1 MKMRDRS
8 APDFGLF
15 FVVIVLVLF
24 GLVMI
29 YSSSGAFAYERF
41 GKPHYL
47 LAKQAL
53 AALIGLALL
62 IFLMNFDYRK
72 LFYLDDLFLASAIIL
87 TILTFVPGL
96 AVGSQ
101 WLRLGPLNF
110 QPTEFLKFSLILY
123 LAAFMVRKGQE
134 QLNSFSEGVLPPIL
148 VLGVASILAFL
159 QSDFGM
165 ALVFSAMVLFML
177 FIGGV
182 RIGHLLA
189 IFFSSLPLLYLL
201 IFRSSYRQ
209 ARIVSFLNPFQ
220 YSDAEGYHLIQSL
233 VALGSGGIFGRGLGA
248 SREKLFYLPSAYNDF
263 IFSITGE
270 ELGLIGALFLIS
282 AFIILG
288 YKGLKI
294 ALQAS
299 DRFGFL
305 LAAGITFALGVQAGI
320 NFGVAVGVL
329 PITGLTLPFI
339 SYGGSSLIVSLM
351 MVGVLLNISKYK
363 SRGEDEGLS
372 RGRRDWGTSL
382 SRLSHYGRV
391 KVPHESRA
399 DRLYRY

>member
-1 MKMRDRS
+1 MRDRS

-41 GKPHYL
+41 GHSYSL

-72 LFYLDDLFLASAIIL
+72 LFYIDDVFLVAAIIL
-87 TILTFVPGL
+87 TILTFVPAL
-96 AVGSQ
+96 TVGSQ

-110 QPTEFLKFSLILY
+110 QPTELLKFSLILY
-123 LAAFMVRKGQE
+123 LAAFMVRKEGE
-134 QLNSFSEGVLPPIL
+134 LKCFSKILPPIL
-148 VLGVASILAFL
+148 ILGIVSMLALL

-165 ALVFSAMVLFML
+165 ALVFAAIVLFML

-182 RIGHLLA
+182 RISHLLA
-189 IFFSSLPLLYLL
+189 MVFSSLPLLYLL
-201 IFRSSYRQ
+201 IFQSGYRQ
-209 ARIVSFLNPFQ
+209 ARIISFLNPFQ

-233 VALGSGGIFGRGLGA
+233 VAIGSGGFFGRGLGA
-248 SREKLFYLPSAYNDF
+248 SREKLFYLPSAHNDF

-270 ELGLIGALFLIS
+270 ELGFAGALFLIS
-282 AFIILG
+282 GFIILG

-294 ALQAS
+294 ALQAP

-305 LAAGITFALGVQAGI
+305 LAAGITFVLGVQAGI
-320 NFGVAVGVL
+320 NLGVAVGVL

-339 SYGGSSLIVSLM
+339 SYGGSSLLISLM
-351 MVGVLLNISKYK
+351 MVGVLLNISKSK
-363 SRGEDEGLS
+363 SSRSEDEGLS
-372 RGRRDWGTSL
+372 RGGRDWGPSL

-391 KVPHESRA
+391 KVPRPSRA